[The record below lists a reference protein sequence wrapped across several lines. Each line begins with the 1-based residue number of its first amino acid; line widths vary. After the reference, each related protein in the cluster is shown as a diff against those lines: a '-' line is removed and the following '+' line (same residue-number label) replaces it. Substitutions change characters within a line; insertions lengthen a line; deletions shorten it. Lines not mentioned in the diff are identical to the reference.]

1 MPQIS
6 MFNGIVIYMYWD
18 DHNPPH
24 IHAKY
29 HDYEATFKLNG
40 DLMTGELPKKER
52 RIVEAWIELRKEELE
67 ANWEIAGRKGD
78 LFPIDPIR

>member
-40 DLMTGELPKKER
+40 DLMTGELPKK
-52 RIVEAWIELRKEELE
+52 
-67 ANWEIAGRKGD
+67 GTSD
-78 LFPIDPIR
+78 S